1 MSYKDKALLY
11 HSLGRRGKIEVM
23 PTKPCATQEHLAL
36 AYTPGVAEACRA
48 ISADPDCAYDYTA
61 KDNLVAVVTDGTAV
75 LGLGHIGPL
84 AAKPVMEGKSLL
96 FKMFADVDA
105 FDICLNA
112 STPEEVISAV
122 RMLAP
127 TFGGI
132 NLEDIKAPQC
142 FAIEDALVA
151 DLNIPVMHD
160 DQHGTAIVIGA
171 GLLNALD
178 ITCRAAEDCVVVL
191 MGAGAAGIAAAKFLL
206 ALGFKREHITLV
218 DSQGPVWQGRGPLSP
233 EKLAFAQDKDVG
245 DLTAVL
251 RGADCFIGCSVRDV
265 LSADMLKEMAPRPII
280 FTCANPDPEIAYDLA
295 KAARP
300 DAILATGRSDYPNQ
314 VNNVLGFPF
323 IFRAALDCRATRIT
337 ENMKVAAAR
346 ALASLAR
353 EPVLPEVAAAYGLEQ
368 AEFGPDFILPLALD
382 PRVMLWESPAVAQA
396 AMKDGVARTPV
407 NLVDYPKQ
415 LQARAQGLATRL
427 KLLTGFYGLEI

>member
-1 MSYKDKALLY
+1 MSYKDKALRY
-11 HSLGRRGKIEVM
+11 HSLGRKGKIEIM

-48 ISADPDCAYDYTA
+48 IHADPGAAYEYTA

-112 STPEEVISAV
+112 PDPEDVIRAV
-122 RMLAP
+122 KMLAP

-132 NLEDIKAPQC
+132 NLEDIRAPEC
-142 FAIEDALVA
+142 FAIEGVLVN
-151 DLNIPVMHD
+151 DLDIPVMHD

-171 GLLNALD
+171 GLLNAME
-178 ITCRAAEDCVVVL
+178 ITGRSVKTTTVVI
-191 MGAGAAGIAAAKFLL
+191 MGAGAAGIAAAKFLQ
-206 ALGFKREHITLV
+206 ALGFAAEHITLV
-218 DSQGPVWQGRGPLSP
+218 DSQGPIWRGRGPLSP
-233 EKLAFAQDKDVG
+233 EKLAFARDENVG
-245 DLTAVL
+245 DLTAAL

-265 LSADMLKEMAPRPII
+265 LSPGMIKGMAPRPII

-295 KAARP
+295 RAARP

-337 ENMKVAAAR
+337 ENMKVAAAQ
-346 ALASLAR
+346 ALADLAR
-353 EPVLPEVAAAYGLEQ
+353 EPVLPEVAAAYGLTH
-368 AEFGPDFILPLALD
+368 AEFGPEFILPLALD
-382 PRVMLWESPAVAQA
+382 PRVMLWESPAVAGA
-396 AMKDGVARTPV
+396 AIKDGVARAP
-407 NLVDYPKQ
+407 LDLAAYPRELEKR
-415 LQARAQGLATRL
+415 ARGLSARL
-427 KLLTGFYGLEI
+427 KIMADFYGLEL

>member
-1 MSYKDKALLY
+1 MNYKDKALRY
-11 HSLGRRGKIEVM
+11 HSMGRKGKIEVM
-23 PTKPCATQEHLAL
+23 PTKPCFTQEHLAL

-48 ISADPDCAYDYTA
+48 ICAEPAAAYEYTA

-75 LGLGHIGPL
+75 LGLGNIGPM

-105 FDICLNA
+105 FDICLKA
-112 STPEEVISAV
+112 PAIEDVVHAV
-122 RMLAP
+122 KMLAP

-132 NLEDIKAPQC
+132 NLEDIMAPDC
-142 FAIEDALVA
+142 FAIEGILAN
-151 DLNIPVMHD
+151 DLDIPVMHD

-171 GLLNALD
+171 GLLNAME
-178 ITCRAAEDCVVVL
+178 ITGRSVKNTTVVI

-206 ALGFKREHITLV
+206 ALGFAADHITLV
-218 DSQGPVWQGRGPLSP
+218 DSRGPVWLGRGPLSP
-233 EKLAFAQDKDVG
+233 EKQAFARDNDVG
-245 DLTAVL
+245 GLKDVL

-265 LSADMLKEMAPRPII
+265 VSADMLMGMAKYPII

-295 KAARP
+295 RAARP

-337 ENMKVAAAR
+337 ENMKVAASR
-346 ALASLAR
+346 ALADLAR
-353 EPVLPEVAAAYGLEQ
+353 EPVLPEVAAAYGLKH

-382 PRVMLWESPAVAQA
+382 PRVMLWESPAVAGA
-396 AMKDGVARTPV
+396 AIKDGVARAPLD
-407 NLVDYPKQ
+407 LVQYPRQ
-415 LQARAQGLATRL
+415 LQARAEGLGARL
-427 KLLTGFYGLEI
+427 KLMAGFYDLEI